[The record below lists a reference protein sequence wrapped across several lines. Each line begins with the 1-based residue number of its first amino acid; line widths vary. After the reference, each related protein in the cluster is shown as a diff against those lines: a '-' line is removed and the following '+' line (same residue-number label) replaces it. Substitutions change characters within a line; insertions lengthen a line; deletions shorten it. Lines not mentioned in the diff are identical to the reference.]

1 MRYDV
6 KVSIWGVEKKRGG
19 IAMRNSRKCFVLR
32 VAALLIPPS
41 SSWNCK
47 ISATMFELSFIH
59 LWRFRDILVMEFF
72 QIFLSCTFKY
82 VSYVF
87 YEYKFVELEI
97 IINSVDSGISFKVFR
112 RGLWNVSARLS
123 IKIRFGRMESVSA
136 CNFIYNRWI
145 MKPIILNSYI
155 NFYKAKNG
163 I

>member
-1 MRYDV
+1 MGKGVPRV
-6 KVSIWGVEKKRGG
+6 PVSNKPC
-19 IAMRNSRKCFVLR
+19 AMTWKFRFEEWRKN
-32 VAALLIPPS
+32 VAGLQCKILVSVSCYALQHPADPS
-41 SSWNCK
+41 FWNCK

-112 RGLWNVSARLS
+112 RGLWNVSARRLKLDSIEWNLFLRVILS
-123 IKIRFGRMESVSA
+123 IIDGSW
-136 CNFIYNRWI
+136 NQ
-145 MKPIILNSYI
+145 
-155 NFYKAKNG
+155 
-163 I
+163 